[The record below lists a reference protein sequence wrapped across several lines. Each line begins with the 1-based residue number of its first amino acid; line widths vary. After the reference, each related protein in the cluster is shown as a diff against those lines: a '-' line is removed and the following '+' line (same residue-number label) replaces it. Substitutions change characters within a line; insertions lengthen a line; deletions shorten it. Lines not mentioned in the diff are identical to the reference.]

1 MAIPA
6 VIRESKSITKEF
18 ARANRTKLTTEQKMD
33 IKITGRRPSLSE
45 IRPRIGENKNC
56 INEKEPIK
64 TPRAKAPAL
73 ASSGW
78 KGKTGIT
85 MPNPIMSMKVVMT
98 ITKIG
103 VTPNLRDV
111 WGLEGAML
119 SMVKQSVKRN
129 RVTWL

>member
-1 MAIPA
+1 
-6 VIRESKSITKEF
+6 
-18 ARANRTKLTTEQKMD
+18 MD

-45 IRPRIGENKNC
+45 IRPRMGENKNC

-103 VTPNLRDV
+103 ETPNLRDF
-111 WGLEGAML
+111 WGLESAML
-119 SMVKQSVKRN
+119 SMVKLSVKRN
-129 RVTWL
+129 RIAWL